1 MKRRSISAR
10 AGSIAQ
16 ELYSNFST
24 YFIDGQRQAT
34 TSLTVRSN
42 ITANRQIEVTTTCSI
57 SGFRFVRIPPDNW
70 STLSTTLRPTLSIV
84 SGGSIDGG
92 SSSKQFYKQVAV
104 LKPDV
109 SGERANALDQ
119 FDIFTMTPADDSV
132 TVLTPGTYN
141 IALFAT
147 DANRNIATL
156 INSLFPID
164 TSGVIYPTTAATT
177 HFVMEIF

>member
-10 AGSIAQ
+10 ASSIAQ
-16 ELYSNFST
+16 ELYSNFSE

-34 TSLTVRSN
+34 TSATVRSN
-42 ITANRQIEVTTTCSI
+42 VTANRQIQVTATCSI

-84 SGGSIDGG
+84 SGGSIDGS
-92 SSSKQFYKQVAV
+92 SSSKQFYKQSVV

-109 SGERANALDQ
+109 SEERANALDQ
-119 FDIFTMTPADDSV
+119 YDIFTMTPVDDSV

-141 IALFAT
+141 IALFAA
-147 DANRNIATL
+147 DANRSIATL
-156 INSLFPID
+156 TNSLFPID
-164 TSGVIYPTTAATT
+164 TSGIIYPNEAATS